1 MQDCFRQHP
10 EVYGDE
16 LADDEEGEAPGEA
29 VPEAA
34 DAQAAPTESAAAVP
48 STTAPVA
55 DGKVGVKPAESAAAA
70 PSTTAPVADAKV
82 DVKPTAASEALPAS
96 SAEVAQPP
104 SKDA

>member
-16 LADDEEGEAPGEA
+16 LADGEEGQAPGEA
-29 VPEAA
+29 VPESA
-34 DAQAAPTESAAAVP
+34 DAQAAPTE
-48 STTAPVA
+48 
-55 DGKVGVKPAESAAAA
+55 DAAA
-70 PSTTAPVADAKV
+70 PSTAAPVADSKV

-96 SAEVAQPP
+96 SAEVAKPQ

>member
-1 MQDCFRQHP
+1 MQDCFRLHP

-16 LADDEEGEAPGEA
+16 LADEEEGQAPEEA

-34 DAQAAPTESAAAVP
+34 DAQAAPKE
-48 STTAPVA
+48 
-55 DGKVGVKPAESAAAA
+55 DAAA
-70 PSTTAPVADAKV
+70 PSTTAAVADGKV

-96 SAEVAQPP
+96 SAEEAKPQ